1 MSGQFTMDDLV
12 EIMQTS
18 IGLDDGVDLGGE
30 HADEQFTE
38 IGYDSLALLELAA
51 QIKHRFGVHISDEAA
66 LDEMRTP
73 REAVNY
79 VNLQLS
85 VEAV

>member
-12 EIMQTS
+12 EIMLTS
-18 IGLDDGVDLGGE
+18 IGLDDGVDLEGE
-30 HADEQFTE
+30 HAEEQFTE

-51 QIKHRFGVHISDEAA
+51 QIQHRFGVHIPDEAA
-66 LDEMRTP
+66 LDKMRTP
-73 REAVNY
+73 REAVEY
-79 VNLQLS
+79 VNLQLA